1 MKRFIL
7 TITMLCLTMI
17 ISAATLTGTGT
28 GSSEDSAK
36 SMAMQD
42 LTMKISVD
50 VKSRIV
56 DWTEEGGVGK
66 ASSSSE
72 YSANLV
78 DMASDMPVLGASFDT
93 SWKPSKSGQRIY
105 TCTISMD
112 TASSLPLYEK
122 AINEIINRI
131 NGNITAAKKKKN
143 TKAKTDILE
152 TVLTDMTQYNKY
164 LMAAVYLGL
173 ANPPRPAMTEAEIRT
188 MISDIQKTADSIDYA
203 GNVIGTKLKKYKNI
217 YIYPIKPTGSNE
229 ITPLS
234 AAIRDNIQKYTS
246 YTTNLNAAQY
256 ILRGKYTINSGSDNI
271 SVICWLADKAGNNV
285 KSVSIDLA
293 PESYAEIEYAPKTND
308 FDKLLHEGIVL
319 SGDFA
324 VQLATNKGRDDLLFD
339 SSENVKILLKLN
351 RAGYYYIVGYV
362 YKDDEK
368 FAYLLELN
376 DGTGNRKFVNYI
388 NQDDANKWVELGEFT
403 VEPPY
408 GVESLQ
414 VIAST
419 ADFSTIPAA
428 SYDSASGYYIIGGT
442 AAETVKATRGLK
454 PKKTDEVL
462 SAEDVLMFTTS
473 K

>member
-122 AINEIINRI
+122 AIKEIINRI

-173 ANPPRPAMTEAEIRT
+173 ANPPRPAMTEAEIR
-188 MISDIQKTADSIDYA
+188 
-203 GNVIGTKLKKYKNI
+203 
-217 YIYPIKPTGSNE
+217 
-229 ITPLS
+229 
-234 AAIRDNIQKYTS
+234 
-246 YTTNLNAAQY
+246 
-256 ILRGKYTINSGSDNI
+256 
-271 SVICWLADKAGNNV
+271 
-285 KSVSIDLA
+285 
-293 PESYAEIEYAPKTND
+293 
-308 FDKLLHEGIVL
+308 
-319 SGDFA
+319 
-324 VQLATNKGRDDLLFD
+324 
-339 SSENVKILLKLN
+339 
-351 RAGYYYIVGYV
+351 
-362 YKDDEK
+362 
-368 FAYLLELN
+368 
-376 DGTGNRKFVNYI
+376 
-388 NQDDANKWVELGEFT
+388 
-403 VEPPY
+403 
-408 GVESLQ
+408 
-414 VIAST
+414 
-419 ADFSTIPAA
+419 
-428 SYDSASGYYIIGGT
+428 
-442 AAETVKATRGLK
+442 
-454 PKKTDEVL
+454 
-462 SAEDVLMFTTS
+462 
-473 K
+473 